1 MKKEMAREILRS
13 LFDEPISSE
22 ELLVDRE
29 NEIRFLNMVC
39 SLQPK
44 GTYGVC
50 GETGIGKTTVLNFLN
65 PDRGIRIYLKLTE
78 KENKEVIIGDMLYK
92 LAKEVEEFDDDK
104 ISKLAKE
111 ARKFVVEE
119 RSIGSSLKAGVNVFV
134 NGGIT
139 KTMSYT
145 RKFNVYQAYDFMDR
159 LLDVLLKEYGRLV
172 LLIDE
177 LDKEKKEDVL
187 MILDSLKSIFD
198 KEGLI
203 TIISLP
209 FAIYREYARDRLRW
223 NESGNLENI
232 LKDTIFLEPLEDEQI
247 QEMILRRLK
256 KYPDFF
262 DNDALYEI
270 SRYSDGNPRDALWIS
285 QQIVLDNLDKDRITG
300 DTAVKTIK
308 KVVRRHFKDMWELTE
323 IQESVLKVVAQERGN
338 KSALVKKL
346 EERGIKRQTA
356 YTYINRLKENG
367 LIIERN
373 GVLKVVGKMYY
384 LIED

>member
-1 MKKEMAREILRS
+1 
-13 LFDEPISSE
+13 
-22 ELLVDRE
+22 
-29 NEIRFLNMVC
+29 MV
-39 SLQPK
+39 
-44 GTYGVC
+44 
-50 GETGIGKTTVLNFLN
+50 
-65 PDRGIRIYLKLTE
+65 
-78 KENKEVIIGDMLYK
+78 
-92 LAKEVEEFDDDK
+92 
-104 ISKLAKE
+104 
-111 ARKFVVEE
+111 
-119 RSIGSSLKAGVNVFV
+119 
-134 NGGIT
+134 
-139 KTMSYT
+139 
-145 RKFNVYQAYDFMDR
+145 
-159 LLDVLLKEYGRLV
+159 
-172 LLIDE
+172 
-177 LDKEKKEDVL
+177 DKEKKEDVL

-300 DTAVKTIK
+300 NTAVKTIK

-323 IQESVLKVVAQERGN
+323 IQENVLKVVAQERGN

>member
-65 PDRGIRIYLKLTE
+65 PDRGIRIYLRLTE
-78 KENKEVIIGDMLYK
+78 KESKEVIIGDMLYK

-134 NGGIT
+134 NSGIT
-139 KTMSYT
+139 KTTSYT

-300 DTAVKTIK
+300 NTAVKTIK

-373 GVLKVVGKMYY
+373 GVLKIVGKMYY

>member
-65 PDRGIRIYLKLTE
+65 PDRGIRIYLRLTE
-78 KENKEVIIGDMLYK
+78 KESKEVIIGDMLYK
-92 LAKEVEEFDDDK
+92 LAKEVEEFDHDK

-139 KTMSYT
+139 KTTSYT

-300 DTAVKTIK
+300 NTAVKTIK

-373 GVLKVVGKMYY
+373 GVLKIVGKMYY